1 MTHSTGTDKD
11 TADSGVK
18 REVTA
23 VTSTRRAVLG
33 LLTGIASVS
42 MAPSVLA
49 AGVGSALSFRLHD
62 HGTHTRL
69 VLELTEGA
77 DFSIFQLTDPLRT
90 VIDLPEID
98 WSLPGADAALRAGV
112 VRDLRY
118 GLFQPGQSRVV
129 VDLAQPANVDRAFV
143 LAPTASTPW
152 RLVIDLK
159 PVSQA
164 AFLGQT
170 GPANRVLVARPGE
183 KALVLREP
191 RENIEVADASRVNT
205 RAPLPENKPA
215 VRRADRKPVI
225 AIDPGHGGVDPGAIG
240 VSGVREK
247 DITLAAARQLK
258 ESLDRTGRYKV
269 VLTRTRDVSLGLR
282 QRIAISRRAAAD
294 IFVSLHAD
302 SVGRPD
308 VKGLSVYTLSETAS
322 DREAA
327 KLAETENKADLII
340 GMDLTN
346 ESTDV
351 RNILIDLAQ
360 RESMNLAAH
369 LAAKLISQ
377 LKREVTL
384 LRNTHRFAGFAVL
397 KAPDVPSVLLE
408 MGYLSNREEEKSLRQ
423 KAYRQKLVVS
433 ITRALDSYFADTDLA
448 SRI

>member
-1 MTHSTGTDKD
+1 MTQPPGSNKD
-11 TADSGVK
+11 TAEYGVG
-18 REVTA
+18 RELTTA
-23 VTSTRRAVLG
+23 TSSRRAVLG
-33 LLTGIASVS
+33 LFTGIAGLTL
-42 MAPSVLA
+42 APAVLA
-49 AGVGSALSFRLHD
+49 GARSALSFRLHD

-69 VLELTEGA
+69 VLELTDGA
-77 DFSIFQLTDPLRT
+77 DSSVFQLTDPFRT

-98 WSLPGADAALRAGV
+98 WNLPDAVSMFRAGV

-129 VDLAQPANVDRAFV
+129 VDLVQPANVDRAFV

-159 PVSQA
+159 PVSPA

-170 GPANRVLVARPGE
+170 GPANRLMVARPQQQ
-183 KALVLREP
+183 LVMPQESRQNVVP
-191 RENIEVADASRVNT
+191 ADISAANSRT
-205 RAPLPENKPA
+205 PLPDRKPA

-240 VSGVREK
+240 VSGVKEK

-258 ESLDRTGRYKV
+258 TALERSGRYKV
-269 VLTRTRDVSLGLR
+269 VLTRNRDVSLRLR

-346 ESTDV
+346 ESSDV

-408 MGYLSNREEEKSLRQ
+408 MGYLSNRQEEKSLRQ

-433 ITRALDSYFADTDLA
+433 ITRALDSYFADTDIA

>member
-1 MTHSTGTDKD
+1 MSESSAANNKRNECGS
-11 TADSGVK
+11 APLSGVLN
-18 REVTA
+18 
-23 VTSTRRAVLG
+23 SSRRTVLG
-33 LLTGIASVS
+33 LLTGIASVAI
-42 MAPSVLA
+42 APDVLA
-49 AGVGSALSFRLHD
+49 GIRSALSFRLHD

-69 VLELTEGA
+69 VLELTESA
-77 DFSIFQLTDPLRT
+77 DFRVFQLTDPFRT
-90 VIDLPEID
+90 VIDLSEIAWNLPEVETVF
-98 WSLPGADAALRAGV
+98 RAGV

-129 VDLAQPANVDRAFV
+129 IDLAQPANVERAFV

-159 PVSQA
+159 PASEA
-164 AFLGQT
+164 AFLGQI
-170 GPANRVLVARPGE
+170 GPANGRQVLKPQGQIDSTV
-183 KALVLREP
+183 EP
-191 RENIEVADASRVNT
+191 TENVSMANVQPTNSGI
-205 RAPLPENKPA
+205 PLPDKKPA
-215 VRRADRKPVI
+215 VRRADRKRVI

-258 ESLDRTGRYKV
+258 ESLERTGRYKV
-269 VLTRTRDVSLGLR
+269 VLTRTRDVSLRLR
-282 QRIAISRRAAAD
+282 QRITISRRAAAD
-294 IFVSLHAD
+294 IFISLHAD

-327 KLAETENKADLII
+327 KLAEKENKADLII

-346 ESTDV
+346 ESSDV

-397 KAPDVPSVLLE
+397 KAPDMPSVLLE
-408 MGYLSNREEEKSLRQ
+408 MGYLSNRQEEKALRQ
-423 KAYRQKLVVS
+423 KGYRQKLVVS
-433 ITRALDSYFADTDLA
+433 ITRALDSYFADTDLT